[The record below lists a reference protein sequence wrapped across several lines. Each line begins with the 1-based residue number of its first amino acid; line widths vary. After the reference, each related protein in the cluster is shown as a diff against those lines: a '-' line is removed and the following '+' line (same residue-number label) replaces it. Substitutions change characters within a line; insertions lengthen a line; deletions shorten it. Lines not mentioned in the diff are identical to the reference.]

1 MWLMETLVD
10 DFMTA
15 LPVAVVGSTVR
26 YSQKPGRQRPKHT
39 VVFLQEKA
47 RTQRVQRDFENQAG
61 LKRSC
66 SRE

>member
-15 LPVAVVGSTVR
+15 LPVAAVGSTVR
-26 YSQKPGRQRPKHT
+26 YSQKPDRHWPKHT

-47 RTQRVQRDFENQAG
+47 RTQTVQKDFENQAS
-61 LKRSC
+61 LKRSR